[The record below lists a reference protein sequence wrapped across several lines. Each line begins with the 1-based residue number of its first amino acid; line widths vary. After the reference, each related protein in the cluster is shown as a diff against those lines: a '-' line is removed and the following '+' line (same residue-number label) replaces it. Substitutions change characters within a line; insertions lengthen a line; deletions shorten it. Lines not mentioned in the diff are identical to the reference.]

1 MQHTARLAKA
11 LGADMV
17 VGFTGSS
24 IWQYLPMFPPIP
36 EKVIDAGYQDFA
48 DRWNPIL
55 DVFDECGVRFA
66 HDVHPPKLPTTTG
79 PPSAPSKRS
88 ATVKRSA

>member
-1 MQHTARLAKA
+1 MKT
-11 LGADMV
+11 V

-24 IWQYLPMFPPIP
+24 IWQYVAMFPPVGADRI
-36 EKVIDAGYQDFA
+36 EAGYQDFA

-66 HDVHPPKLPTTTG
+66 HEVHPCEIAYDYWTTG
-79 PPSAPSKRS
+79 ARSRRS
-88 ATVKRSA
+88 ATARPSGSTGTPAT